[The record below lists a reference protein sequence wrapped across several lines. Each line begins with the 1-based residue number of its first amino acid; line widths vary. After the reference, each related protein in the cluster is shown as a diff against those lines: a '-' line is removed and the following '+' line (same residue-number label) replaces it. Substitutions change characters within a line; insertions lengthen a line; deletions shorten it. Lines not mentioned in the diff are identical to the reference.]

1 MKKLISI
8 AVSLIVI
15 FSTLP
20 LSAIVKADT
29 TDWGS
34 DYDSATEFTISDKEE
49 LIAFRDMVNSG
60 KSFSKKTV
68 SLTADIDLNNEEWI
82 PIGSKEHPFAGSFQ
96 GNQKTVRNL
105 KITDETLNEAGF
117 FGNAQGA
124 PIAVIADLTLEN
136 VDIRANHTVGAL
148 GGYMVTKTMNC
159 NVIGDITITGT
170 FMVGGLAG
178 DHYSTITN
186 SHVRGNEGSSVN
198 GLYVT
203 ADSEGDNIGGLVG
216 LRGEDGNLISD
227 CSVANLKITGT
238 RKIGGL
244 IGAAFLSSSI
254 ENCNVNN
261 VVIETNASIGYAL
274 LTKSSMGL
282 GGLVG
287 VFNSYSD
294 TGHISS
300 STVSDI
306 EFIIPENIIKN
317 VTAGYMY
324 GLSRA
329 TGGITP
335 DLSDN
340 LVTGSFKGSNNAKDS
355 VAGIAVHYK
364 RIEPT
369 CLEAGRMEHW
379 LSNLKYYADL
389 LLNKEITEADTIIP
403 ASGHHAV
410 HIEAKNASCIETGN
424 IDHWHCETCDEYF
437 ADEALTTMLD
447 KNDVVL
453 AKTSHTISEI
463 KAKEPTCSEAGNIAH
478 WHCEICDE
486 YFADEALTIKIN
498 KNDVLLK
505 KTGHTIS
512 EIKAKEPT
520 CNEAGHIAYW
530 HCEACD
536 EYFADEALTIK
547 INKNDVLVE
556 KTGHTI
562 SEIKAKEPTC
572 NEAGNIAYWHC
583 ETCDEYFADEA
594 LTIKINKNDVL
605 LKKTGHTISEI
616 KAKEPTCN
624 EAGHIA
630 YWYCESCGKYYS
642 DEALTIEITLEETI
656 VKASGHTELKLI
668 NAKEASCTEA
678 GYTGDYLCV
687 HCNEIIRKGTVTAK
701 TAHEYVNGECI
712 KCHEKDPNYINPEDT
727 VPPMKND
734 ADKNNDNTPIET
746 DQHEENNSV
755 MTGVEEPYTLYLL
768 ISVCSGFGLLAW
780 WRMKREK
787 V

>member
-498 KNDVLLK
+498 KNDVLLE

-547 INKNDVLVE
+547 INKNDVLLE
-556 KTGHTI
+556 
-562 SEIKAKEPTC
+562 
-572 NEAGNIAYWHC
+572 
-583 ETCDEYFADEA
+583 
-594 LTIKINKNDVL
+594 
-605 LKKTGHTISEI
+605 KTGHTISEI

-687 HCNEIIRKGTVTAK
+687 HCNEIIRKGTVTTK